1 MKASI
6 HASGCKLLRW
16 LSVEQATL
24 FEERLKSKP
33 ANASTE
39 HEVERFDGA
48 FAELTILALL
58 RECLL
63 CRANRDKQL
72 ICGDL
77 KEPPT
82 PMGFRQLSVE
92 LRRLVKN
99 LSLRDSEARRFRVTL
114 LTIVDKA
121 FLTRRF
127 S

>member
-1 MKASI
+1 
-6 HASGCKLLRW
+6 
-16 LSVEQATL
+16 V
-24 FEERLKSKP
+24 FEECLKSRL
-33 ANASTE
+33 ANASTQS
-39 HEVERFDGA
+39 RSRKIDGD
-48 FAELTILALL
+48 FAKLTILALL

-63 CRANRDKQL
+63 CRANRDKQS

-99 LSLRDSEARRFRVTL
+99 LSLGDSEARRFRVTL